1 MIFLSLLEGFSHRNL
16 AETQKV
22 ILQKS
27 LQNIGHG
34 DKIKGR
40 RFRNS
45 NFFRQFNEKSLAFL
59 DMDFGSVFG
68 SFSEALEAPK
78 SMKFGLFSTLCRTQ
92 FQVHA
97 PEPPKEAPQSRFWDL
112 NAFLSFADSS

>member
-1 MIFLSLLEGFSHRNL
+1 MIFWRFLEGFSHRNF
-16 AETQKV
+16 AEAQKA

-27 LQNIGHG
+27 LQNTGHG

-45 NFFRQFNEKSLAFL
+45 NLFRKFNEKSQAFL

-78 SMKFGLFSTLCRTQ
+78 SMKFDLFSTLCRTQ

-112 NAFLSFADSS
+112 ETFSSFPPCS